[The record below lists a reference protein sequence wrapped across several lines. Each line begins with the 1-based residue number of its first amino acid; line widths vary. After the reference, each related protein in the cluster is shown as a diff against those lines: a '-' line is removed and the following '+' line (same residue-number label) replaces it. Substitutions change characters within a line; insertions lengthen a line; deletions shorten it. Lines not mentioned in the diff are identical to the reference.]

1 MHGDDFTAAGPKDE
15 LDWFENEM
23 KAKYELTVGGR
34 LGPGAKDDK
43 EVSVLNRIVRWT
55 DSGIEYEADPRQAE
69 KLLEELDLGGDGVK
83 GVVTPGVKAHA
94 HQVEGEQPLPEREN
108 TAFRALAARAN
119 YLAADRP
126 DIIFA
131 AKEICRLMA
140 KPTDLAMAALKR
152 LGRYL
157 RSRPRMVFGM
167 PFQSASQWDVYTDT
181 DWAGCVRTRKST
193 SGGCLMLG
201 QHVIKCWSAT
211 QASLALSSGEAEY
224 YGVVRGTG
232 MGLGQQALGRDA
244 GFHLPLRVWTDSSA
258 AMGTAARQGLGKLRH
273 LECHSLWVQQRLRRK
288 EFEAQ

>member
-1 MHGDDFTAAGPKDE
+1 M
-15 LDWFENEM
+15 
-23 KAKYELTVGGR
+23 
-34 LGPGAKDDK
+34 
-43 EVSVLNRIVRWT
+43 
-55 DSGIEYEADPRQAE
+55 
-69 KLLEELDLGGDGVK
+69 K

-94 HQVEGEQPLPEREN
+94 HQVEGEQQLPEREH

-193 SGGCLMLG
+193 SGGCLML
-201 QHVIKCWSAT
+201 S
-211 QASLALSSGEAEY
+211 
-224 YGVVRGTG
+224 
-232 MGLGQQALGRDA
+232 M
-244 GFHLPLRVWTDSSA
+244 
-258 AMGTAARQGLGKLRH
+258 
-273 LECHSLWVQQRLRRK
+273 
-288 EFEAQ
+288 